1 MKRFI
6 VIMVIIVISI
16 PLIIFGVYGLNKN
29 SNNLI
34 SNNNPTALAEDD
46 GVIKN
51 PNPFEMLM
59 PMGVKGK
66 ITDIDLIG
74 RKIKITDIKYL
85 NNHLSGTRESSDY
98 TVNYIESTRF
108 FKDLTGNAR
117 LDDLKAGEEI
127 ICDGEIIF
135 EKKTIN
141 AVIVYIGSFLEK
153 DIQIPVGALGNIEEL
168 NKANKSFVL
177 DLSKLYYG
185 MGKYKIIINEATECY
200 TRKDT
205 SDVPEDIKITNGKIP
220 DFVKNGTKV
229 DLEIRIK
236 QNDTNA
242 YADRVCYFESSE
254 D

>member
-6 VIMVIIVISI
+6 VIMVIFVISI

-29 SNNLI
+29 INNTISSNNPLTL
-34 SNNNPTALAEDD
+34 SEDETEPR
-46 GVIKN
+46 N
-51 PNPFEMLM
+51 PNPFEILM

-66 ITDIDLIG
+66 ISDIDLIG

-85 NNHLSGTRESSDY
+85 NNHLSGTRETSDY
-98 TVNYIESTRF
+98 TVNYVEGTRF
-108 FKDLTGNAR
+108 FKNLTTPAR

-135 EKKTIN
+135 EKKIVN
-141 AVIVYIGSFLEK
+141 AVVVYTGSFLDK
-153 DIQIPVGALGNIEEL
+153 DMQIPVGSLGNIEEL
-168 NKANKSFVL
+168 NKANKSFIL
-177 DLSKLYYG
+177 DLSKIYHG
-185 MGKYKIIINEATECY
+185 MGKYKVIISDATECY

-205 SDVPEDIKITNGKIP
+205 NDVPDDIKITNGKIP
-220 DFVKNGTKV
+220 DFVKNGTIV
-229 DLEIRIK
+229 DLEVRIK

-242 YADRVCYFESSE
+242 YADRVCFFESSE